1 MSNNSLIEFIKSK
14 SFLKHL
20 SFAAISVIL
29 ILFGLLQFLSSFT
42 DHGESLDVP
51 SFAGVKI
58 KDLDAFIS
66 KYNLR
71 YQIIDSV
78 YSDEYPKGTVV
89 DQTPASKF
97 KVKDNRMVYLTVNAM
112 LPQQI
117 KMPNLKDAS
126 LRQATSLLE
135 SYGLKLGSIQ
145 YVPDIAQNAVI
156 DQLYKGRRI
165 KAGESIVKGATIS
178 LILGK
183 GLSDEEVEVP
193 YLIGLTRKAALE
205 VFRNRL
211 NIYKF
216 KVLSLN
222 NLIIGAEVYEGSP
235 QDSMKVWV
243 MKQKPGYSST
253 SKVKGGSAVDLFYT
267 TDVTKAT
274 TDTLAISED

>member
-205 VFRNRL
+205 V
-211 NIYKF
+211 
-216 KVLSLN
+216 LSLN